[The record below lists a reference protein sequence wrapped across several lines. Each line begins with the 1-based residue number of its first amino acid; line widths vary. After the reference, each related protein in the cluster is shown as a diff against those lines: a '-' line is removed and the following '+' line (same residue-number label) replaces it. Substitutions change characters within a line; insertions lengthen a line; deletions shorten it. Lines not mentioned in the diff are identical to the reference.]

1 MADRTLQEASKGT
14 GLLTPP
20 AAPLPTPAPVA
31 VARYRSA
38 ESRANELI
46 VAARA
51 TGCMSDLNADDLAHY
66 VDLMAGSRA
75 TLAAAG
81 LLHLVGGA

>member
-1 MADRTLQEASKGT
+1 MPITTAL
-14 GLLTPP
+14 
-20 AAPLPTPAPVA
+20 PAPSPA
-31 VARYRSA
+31 VLAARYTAA
-38 ESRANELI
+38 EARANELI

-51 TGCMSDLNADDLAHY
+51 TGCMSDMNADDLAHY

-81 LLHLVGGA
+81 RLDLIGVA

>member
-1 MADRTLQEASKGT
+1 MS
-14 GLLTPP
+14 TPT
-20 AAPLPTPAPVA
+20 APLPAPVA

-38 ESRANELI
+38 EARANELI

-51 TGCMSDLNADDLAHY
+51 TGFMSDMNADDLAHY
-66 VDLMAGSRA
+66 VDLMAGAKA